1 MHNLKKMYNLKK
13 MLKAGI
19 RVAAT
24 NIRLGFGKLVHG
36 GKLKFSPVTCLALSD
51 EICLSKESRIDFGK
65 RLRTRGGCVFN
76 VQDSGELRFG
86 FGIFL
91 NKGCQFNCRCGI
103 TVGDGC
109 EFGPNALVYDHDHK
123 YQRGLFKEGD
133 FLCDSIQIGSNC
145 WIGANV
151 VILRGTKLGDGC
163 VIAAGSVVK
172 GEYPAG
178 SLILQKR
185 ETEIRSIA

>member
-1 MHNLKKMYNLKK
+1 MTDLKK

-19 RVAAT
+19 RVVTT
-24 NIRLGFGKLVHG
+24 NARLGLGRLVHG

-51 EICLSKESRIDFGK
+51 EVYLSKESHIDFGR

-86 FGIFL
+86 SDVFL
-91 NKGCQFNCRCGI
+91 NKGCQFNCRSGI

-109 EFGPNALVYDHDHK
+109 EFGPNVLVYDHDHK
-123 YQRGLFKEGD
+123 YQGGVFKEGD
-133 FLCDSIQIGSNC
+133 FLCSSVQIGSNC
-145 WIGANV
+145 WIGANA
-151 VILRGTKLGDGC
+151 VILRGTKIGDGC
-163 VIAAGSVVK
+163 VIAAGSIVK

-178 SLILQKR
+178 LLILQKR
-185 ETEIRSIA
+185 ETEIRSVE